1 MSENP
6 EAGRGDTEH
15 DKGSDKEHDKERD
28 KERDTRDRAASW
40 RTAGMVAAVVIA
52 AFFGGYVIRGCGARD
67 GHERVVDEGKPLFW
81 TCSMHPQVRADRKG
95 QCPICFMDLIPVRA
109 GKDDETLGPRQLRL
123 TDDAAAIAQV
133 RTAPVERRFVELEI
147 GMVGKVGHDE
157 TRVAEVAARVGGRI
171 DDLFADYTGVPV
183 RKGEHLFQ
191 IYSPEILGAQE
202 ELLQAIRAERELSAS
217 SVETIRRT
225 AAATVV
231 AAREKLRL
239 WGLSPEQTREIEER
253 GKAADHVTV
262 NSPIDGIVVALRAS
276 EGSYVK
282 TGTVV
287 YVVADL
293 TRVWVKLDA
302 YESDLPWVRYGQ
314 RIEFTADAFPGESV
328 EGRIAF
334 IDPVL
339 DERSRTVKVR
349 VNVPNENGRLRPGM
363 FVRGTVR
370 ATLTDG
376 GAVRDPDLS
385 GKWISPMHPEIVKDA
400 PGACDVCGMP
410 LVPAE
415 KLGYASKE
423 ARAPLVIPA
432 TAPLLTGK
440 RAVVY
445 VDLGGGVFEGREVIL
460 GSRAGDDYVVKS
472 GLAEGEKVV
481 TNGNFKIDSALQ
493 ILGRKSMMAPEGGAP
508 PAGHGGHGGHSQAKP
523 ESEGAPEAAA
533 RRFEVPKDFAR
544 QFDNVL
550 TAYFAA
556 QKALSKDDF
565 DAAKQ
570 AVGNAARALESV
582 DMRLLDGDA
591 HVAWMRDSGAIGSGV
606 RAALEAKG
614 MPGLREAF
622 GGLSDAAI
630 GAVGRFGPGE
640 RAAVH
645 TVNCPMAFG
654 NRGADWLSAERAVE
668 NPYFGARMFG
678 CGEVTGT
685 VSGEAG
691 E

>member
-1 MSENP
+1 MGEDP
-6 EAGRGDTEH
+6 EARQDFEKGTGRPGWS
-15 DKGSDKEHDKERD
+15 GRL
-28 KERDTRDRAASW
+28 ASY
-40 RTAGMVAAVVIA
+40 RTAGVVAAVVIA
-52 AFFGGYVIRGCGARD
+52 AFFGGYLVRGCGAPRD
-67 GHERVVDEGKPLFW
+67 VREHIADEKKPLFW
-81 TCSMHPQVRADRKG
+81 TCSMHPQVRSDRPG
-95 QCPICFMDLIPVRA
+95 QCPLCQMDLIPVYA
-109 GKDDETLGPRQLRL
+109 GDEEGTLKPRQLRL
-123 TDDAAAIAQV
+123 TARAAALAQV
-133 RTAPVERRFVELEI
+133 QTTPAERRFVELDI
-147 GMVGKVGHDE
+147 RMVGKVEHDE
-157 TRVAEVAARVGGRI
+157 TRVAQVAARVGGRI

-202 ELLQAIRAERELSAS
+202 ELLQAIRAERELRSS

-225 AAATVV
+225 AAATVK

-239 WGLSPEQTREIEER
+239 WGLLPGQISEIEER
-253 GKAADHVTV
+253 GEASDHVTV
-262 NSPIDGIVVALRAS
+262 NSPINGIVVALRAS

-314 RIEFTADAFPGESV
+314 RVEFTADAFPGETV
-328 EGRIAF
+328 EGKIAF

-349 VNVPNENGRLRPGM
+349 VNVPNETGRLRPGM

-370 ATLTDG
+370 ATLTEG
-376 GAVRDPDLS
+376 GTVLDPDLS
-385 GKWISPMHPEIVKDA
+385 GKWVSPMHPEIVKDA
-400 PGACDVCGMP
+400 PGACDICGMP

-423 ARAPLVIPA
+423 AKPPLVIPA
-432 TAPLLTGK
+432 TAPLLTGR

-445 VDLGGGVFEGREVIL
+445 VDLGGGVFEGRDVVL
-460 GSRAGDDYVVKS
+460 GPRAGDDYIVRS

-493 ILGRKSMMAPEGGAP
+493 ILGRRSMMAPEGGAP

-533 RRFEVPKDFAR
+533 RRFEVPKEFAR
-544 QFDNVL
+544 QFDGLL
-550 TAYFAA
+550 TAYFAT

-565 DAAKQ
+565 GAAKQ
-570 AVGNAARALESV
+570 AVENAARALEGV
-582 DMRLLDGDA
+582 DMRLLEGDA
-591 HVAWMRDSGAIGSGV
+591 HMAWMRDSGAIGTALQ
-606 RAALEAKG
+606 AAGETKDIA
-614 MPGLREAF
+614 GLREAF

-654 NRGADWLSAERAVE
+654 DRGADWLSAERVVE
-668 NPYFGARMFG
+668 NPYFGAQMFG